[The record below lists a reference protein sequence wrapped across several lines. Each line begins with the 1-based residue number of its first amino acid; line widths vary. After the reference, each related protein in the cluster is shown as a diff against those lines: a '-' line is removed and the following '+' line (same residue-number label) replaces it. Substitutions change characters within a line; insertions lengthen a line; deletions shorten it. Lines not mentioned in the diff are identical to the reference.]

1 MSDRDENDDL
11 IQNPETRTRRAW
23 VASAL
28 QGVRRRLESGEM
40 PSAGPIPAKTVDKSV
55 WLAAPPLAIGL
66 THTLLLFVKVT
77 VIC

>member
-40 PSAGPIPAKTVDKSV
+40 PSAGPIPA
-55 WLAAPPLAIGL
+55 AEAPPRPRLSVVPSA
-66 THTLLLFVKVT
+66 HKR
-77 VIC
+77 